1 MQSPS
6 FKSSYLPEY
15 LAWLM
20 FLAGVANATLIW
32 SGVFAAAPQ
41 AFLLLFG
48 GLFGT
53 AGIALLGLLML
64 ATWCALGLLLAAL
77 TRRALECRS

>member
-1 MQSPS
+1 M
-6 FKSSYLPEY
+6 L
-15 LAWLM
+15 
-20 FLAGVANATLIW
+20 VNANANDW
-32 SGVFAAAPQ
+32 SSPMQMGGQVRAITHAAAPQ